1 MLRPQ
6 KGNSGVSFNAR
17 RMKYKGDGIDPARPA
32 IIIII
37 DYTCF
42 ADGVLHL
49 KKSFYTCTRNL

>member
-1 MLRPQ
+1 MLRPH

-17 RMKYKGDGIDPARPA
+17 SMKYKGDGSDPARPT
-32 IIIII
+32 III

-49 KKSFYTCTRNL
+49 KKSFFTCTWNL